1 MYHPYLLWTRE
12 GYDGLDVSPRR
23 EGYDGITPICLHIYA
38 YLHGFGEGDTS
49 RSLRVN
55 RTVSGGV

>member
-23 EGYDGITPICLHIYA
+23 EGYDGITPICYISMHIYMV
-38 YLHGFGEGDTS
+38 LERGM
-49 RSLRVN
+49 RV
-55 RTVSGGV
+55 GLLCE